1 MIYSGRVRNNVIVLE
16 DGVVLPEGTP
26 VKIEVHEPA
35 PAPAPPGSTLLD
47 RLGDL
52 VGSVKGLPSDFA
64 HNHDH
69 YIHGTPK
76 R

>member
-26 VKIEVHEPA
+26 VKVEVHEPA

-52 VGSVKGLPSDFA
+52 VGCLELPEDLA

-69 YIHGTPK
+69 YAHGAPK